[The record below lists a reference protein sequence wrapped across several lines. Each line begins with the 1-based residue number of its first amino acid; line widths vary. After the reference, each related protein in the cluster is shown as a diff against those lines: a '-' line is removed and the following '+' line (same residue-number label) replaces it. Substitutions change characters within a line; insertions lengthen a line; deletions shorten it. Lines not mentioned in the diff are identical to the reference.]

1 MNYTDGKD
9 ILIFIEETNEE
20 LNDVSLELL
29 SEARRLKNEFA
40 LTGDIIALYLSE
52 HAKNIEK
59 IYRYGAE
66 RILLAQDRKFSHY
79 QTILYAQAIAEVI
92 EQTHPDICL
101 IGGSNIGRDLAPR
114 VSAKVKTGLTA
125 DATHLSF
132 DQESHQ
138 FLMTRPAF
146 GGNINATIVCDSHA
160 PKMATV
166 RPNVF
171 EKEVFNPKEKTPTK
185 ISINAIYET
194 KIQLIDETKK
204 TTNHQDIAKAKIVVS
219 GGRGVSGCFH
229 MLDDVAKSLKG
240 EVGASR
246 AVVDQ
251 GIAYK
256 NMQVGQTGKTIRPTI
271 YLACGISGA
280 IQHTAGMDKSE
291 LIIAI
296 NTDEKAPI
304 FDVADLGIVGDA
316 KEILPLLYQ
325 RLQQNSVIKKSA

>member
-9 ILIFIEETNEE
+9 ILIFIEETN
-20 LNDVSLELL
+20 NQIHQVSLELL
-29 SEARRLKNEFA
+29 SEARRLKKEFS
-40 LTGDIIALYLSE
+40 LDGDVVALYMTKE
-52 HAKNIEK
+52 AKNINNL
-59 IYRYGAE
+59 YRYGAE
-66 RILLAQDRKFSHY
+66 RILLAQDNKFSHY
-79 QTILYAQAIAEVI
+79 QTILYAKAIAEVI
-92 EQTHPDICL
+92 AQTHPDICL

-132 DQESHQ
+132 DEQTKQ

-146 GGNINATIVCDSHA
+146 GGNINATIVCDSHS

-171 EKEVFNPKEKTPTK
+171 EKEVFTPKEENPTL
-185 ISINAIYET
+185 ITINAVYET
-194 KIQLIDETKK
+194 KIHLMNEVKK
-204 TTNHQDIAKAKIVVS
+204 TGKTQDIAKAKIVVS

-229 MLDDVAKSLKG
+229 LLDDVAKSLKG

-304 FDVADLGIVGDA
+304 FEVADLGIIGDA
-316 KEILPLLYQ
+316 KVILPLLHQ
-325 RLQQNSVIKKSA
+325 RLEQNISIKKSA